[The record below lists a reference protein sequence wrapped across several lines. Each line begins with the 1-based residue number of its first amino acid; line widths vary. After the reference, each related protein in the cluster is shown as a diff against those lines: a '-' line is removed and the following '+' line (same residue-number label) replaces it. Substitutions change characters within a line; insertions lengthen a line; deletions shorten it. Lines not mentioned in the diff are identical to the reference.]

1 MVISHSF
8 RTSAVLG
15 IGFGTSLGHQLPIR
29 LEELVSVRSS
39 RRRFWKSLASEK
51 GERCSLPLGFR
62 APEKLRP
69 SQGHCNDNVSIWT
82 QRPKRAIY
90 FEVFDSSNVE
100 LKHQTQRS
108 CWSSTTSLANAITKK
123 RKTLW
128 HTHHNGKPD
137 AILIHEPTIHQ
148 PFYPH
153 ESSYEPSQEKIQQQI
168 QSSKTENKTAVNIC
182 NLYLSVA
189 SFSWGYPLV
198 I

>member
-29 LEELVSVRSS
+29 QEELVSVRSS

-108 CWSSTTSLANAITKK
+108 CWSSCLYVGRVWVAMMGLHIDGANK
-123 RKTLW
+123 RDSGDPLC
-128 HTHHNGKPD
+128 G
-137 AILIHEPTIHQ
+137 
-148 PFYPH
+148 F
-153 ESSYEPSQEKIQQQI
+153 SQWMVGE
-168 QSSKTENKTAVNIC
+168 
-182 NLYLSVA
+182 
-189 SFSWGYPLV
+189 W
-198 I
+198 